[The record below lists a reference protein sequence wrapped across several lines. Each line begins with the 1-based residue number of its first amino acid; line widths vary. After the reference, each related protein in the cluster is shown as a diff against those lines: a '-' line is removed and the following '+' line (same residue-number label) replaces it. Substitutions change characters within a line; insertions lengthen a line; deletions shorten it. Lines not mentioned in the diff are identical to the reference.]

1 MPINYEAAKTLIK
14 GLVQKMKSFRGNWE
28 QNDPTADD
36 YIKNRPFYT
45 EIKESKVYILPKNS
59 YKFEVGEYAAVC
71 QGNIYQDVIDDK
83 IYTIEIDNNSFE
95 LKCKTLDADPVD
107 LKYFGSLSVFVM
119 ATNNCD
125 RATASTM
132 VLEQMGIEDTDDNFC
147 IVTASI
153 PDINEKI
160 CMIGVEDV
168 ISETH
173 SVAMY
178 SIEDIEKVHKI
189 DNKYLPDMNYLSYN
203 RNQNLTYKQQKA
215 ALSNIGDAFYDGVTQ
230 IANGHYVNYSA
241 QQWLNDSEKEF
252 ARNNIDAISEND
264 VYSDGRTYEYKW
276 NGYVHHYD
284 FLTLKGNSYGKII
297 DYLPCT
303 VDYGILDCKVV
314 MSDGTIYTN
323 WRIGT
328 NCYVL
333 GGDSLGA
340 IIVKSPGEILTH
352 IIGNTRYG
360 STAKTIG
367 IYGYSNNGV
376 YVSELSV
383 TFKIPKTGIRVN
395 DVNGTEKIITVETD
409 GCISDSCIPE
419 TVARKTDILSS
430 DWNQNDETAADYVKN
445 RPFYTG
451 DPVETTL
458 IPEQTVAFADQGG
471 GFGMANSPVNVD
483 LVEGNTYI
491 VIFDGE
497 TYECTCQLFEGGS
510 TIIGSPKVFGVEDT
524 GEPFFYMSLNGVAY
538 AWYAY
543 DTETEHTLSLSI
555 IERPVVQIPEKYLP
569 IAGDDTYG
577 VVKKNDIITRY
588 YFNSYAAPKEEMHQA
603 IDAFRQGKASICW
616 RGQNVIDASR
626 EEIDG
631 INNIYITFGNEPT
644 HPLRYIDTGRET
656 YYSITLGSIVP
667 QEISAESV
675 YFYDNENGGYTSLRC
690 HANASDSADR
700 YLESYDDAIFNGV
713 RIGNNAIELKSPSN
727 KRFKITVDDNGT
739 LTVTEVV

>member
-189 DNKYLPDMNYLSYN
+189 DSKYLPDMNYLSYN
-203 RNQNLTYKQQKA
+203 RNQNLTYKQQNA
-215 ALSNIGDAFYDGVTQ
+215 ALSNIGDAFYNGVTQ

-252 ARNNIDAISEND
+252 ARNNIEAISEND

-276 NGYVHHYD
+276 DGYVHHYD

-303 VDYGILDCKVV
+303 VDYDILDCKVV

-419 TVARKTDILSS
+419 TVARKTDILSPDLS
-430 DWNQNDETAADYVKN
+430 QTDETAADYVKGVI
-445 RPFYTG
+445 RQESLPEGYPYAETVIDPIVWDGSEREVFFTLDDTFYKISDNVLTVDELIG
-451 DPVETTL
+451 ASVTFNIAVDAPIATVTL
-458 IPEQTVAFADQGG
+458 TEDDISLFENCISGPDSLFVIALENGITIADITIPESGVYFRSGKPYVSDLRKENVKTIKETFLPRASRVAAGIVSQKDILNTV
-471 GFGMANSPVNVD
+471 VNENQIT
-483 LVEGNTYI
+483 L
-491 VIFDGE
+491 E
-497 TYECTCQLFEGGS
+497 TGS
-510 TIIGSPKVFGVEDT
+510 TLYDDISK
-524 GEPFFYMSLNGVAY
+524 LNGMFWFASHNGDNYFVYRSTCYTFTPSGGA
-538 AWYAY
+538 
-543 DTETEHTLSLSI
+543 TEYHGSAHAINMNTNTPVSFNLAFDSNGVTTSI
-555 IERPVVQIPEKYLP
+555 EAKM
-569 IAGDDTYG
+569 
-577 VVKKNDIITRY
+577 NIIT
-588 YFNSYAAPKEEMHQA
+588 
-603 IDAFRQGKASICW
+603 
-616 RGQNVIDASR
+616 
-626 EEIDG
+626 
-631 INNIYITFGNEPT
+631 
-644 HPLRYIDTGRET
+644 
-656 YYSITLGSIVP
+656 
-667 QEISAESV
+667 
-675 YFYDNENGGYTSLRC
+675 
-690 HANASDSADR
+690 
-700 YLESYDDAIFNGV
+700 
-713 RIGNNAIELKSPSN
+713 SPSG
-727 KRFKITVDDNGT
+727 KKFQITVDDNGT
-739 LTVTEVV
+739 LTVAEVV